1 MDASGSK
8 GHVRKKATA
17 KRSPAANEEDDGSP
31 RKRGRP
37 SKSKSPGVMKE
48 AQLLG
53 SAAARKGGT
62 VYVGDEDVYTVES
75 LIGMRREVGG
85 KREFLVKWK
94 GYSRGEATWEPE
106 KNISPDVVV
115 YYGY

>member
-1 MDASGSK
+1 
-8 GHVRKKATA
+8 VRKKANA
-17 KRSPAANEEDDGSP
+17 KRSSAVKEENEEGSA

-37 SKSKSPGVMKE
+37 SKSRSPGIMKE
-48 AQLLG
+48 AQVLG

-62 VYVGDEDVYTVES
+62 VYAGDEDVYTVES